1 MSNGDVLER
10 IVDVDGSPALV
21 GRDVEEEGVSNNEIE
36 QLLVSENHSVVDEE
50 S

>member
-1 MSNGDVLER
+1 M
-10 IVDVDGSPALV
+10 DGCPALV